1 MDLRFR
7 STSFNLISSCY
18 CIEVISWHTRK
29 GTLTYVHFFCT
40 QSKFSENKVGPD
52 LNQVVSARWIKKG
65 EGILLIN
72 QYSVFLYYVIRC
84 ILWNSVFCLT
94 SRIIS
99 FFFRQ
104 WRLCF
109 LRRQL
114 VKCASNF
121 LKKIWLKVVEL
132 SSYFL
137 SSLFPFSK

>member
-29 GTLTYVHFFCT
+29 ETLTYVHFFCT

-52 LNQVVSARWIKKG
+52 LNQVISARWIKKG

-72 QYSVFLYYVIRC
+72 QYSFFLYYVIRC

-99 FFFRQ
+99 FFSDNDVYVSFADNLSNVLPIFR
-104 WRLCF
+104 
-109 LRRQL
+109 
-114 VKCASNF
+114 
-121 LKKIWLKVVEL
+121 KKIWLKVVEL

>member
-29 GTLTYVHFFCT
+29 ETLTYVHFFCT

-52 LNQVVSARWIKKG
+52 LNQVISARWIKKG

-72 QYSVFLYYVIRC
+72 QYSFFLYYVIRC

-99 FFFRQ
+99 FFQTMTSMFLAQ
-104 WRLCF
+104 TTCQMCF
-109 LRRQL
+109 QFLEKNL
-114 VKCASNF
+114 IKSCWIVLLLFVKLIS
-121 LKKIWLKVVEL
+121 I
-132 SSYFL
+132 
-137 SSLFPFSK
+137 

>member
-29 GTLTYVHFFCT
+29 ETLTYVHFFCT

-99 FFFRQ
+99 FFFQ
-104 WRLCF
+104 TMTSMFLAQTTCQMCF
-109 LRRQL
+109 QFLEKNL
-114 VKCASNF
+114 IKSCWIVLLLFVKPIS
-121 LKKIWLKVVEL
+121 I
-132 SSYFL
+132 
-137 SSLFPFSK
+137 